1 MEGFACKNCSVIT
14 DKSEA
19 EVGVYV
25 MLDGKTQQITHQSG
39 TIVSHRGYS
48 HKRYPRNVNST
59 LRIEVPHGILLLTV
73 RLTALEL
80 ESRHRQDGCYD
91 FLKIKGQT
99 YCGSEIVSN
108 WRMRYVSATES
119 LSLEF
124 HTDWTSPA
132 DGFLLEYKYW
142 TLSLSKFQCCYGSI
156 IHRNSDRI
164 IEELKLHS
172 LQSISH
178 SVLESP

>member
-1 MEGFACKNCSVIT
+1 MCSSEKFRLGDCFSFAC
-14 DKSEA
+14 
-19 EVGVYV
+19 
-25 MLDGKTQQITHQSG
+25 
-39 TIVSHRGYS
+39 
-48 HKRYPRNVNST
+48 
-59 LRIEVPHGILLLTV
+59 LTV
-73 RLTALEL
+73 TVTDFEIEYRGWI
-80 ESRHRQDGCYD
+80 SCYD

-132 DGFLLEYKYW
+132 DGFLLEYQYW

-156 IHRNSDRI
+156 TRCN
-164 IEELKLHS
+164 K
-172 LQSISH
+172 
-178 SVLESP
+178 